1 LSPETTTGLGRRA
14 EDRAL
19 AYLESHG
26 LALIARNHRCRGGE
40 IDLVMRDG
48 AVLVLVEVRS
58 RSRRDYGGAAAS
70 IGHRKQRR
78 FVVAARHLLRT
89 RPELAQ
95 LRARFD
101 VVAIDAGEA
110 PGSTT
115 LEWIRDAFRIA

>member
-1 LSPETTTGLGRRA
+1 MSPDTTTGLGRRA

-19 AYLESHG
+19 AYLESQG

-48 AVLVLVEVRS
+48 PTLVLVEVRS
-58 RSRRDYGGAAAS
+58 RSRRDFGGAAAS
-70 IGHRKQRR
+70 VGTRKQRR
-78 FVVAARHLLRT
+78 FILAARHLLRT

-101 VVAIDAGEA
+101 VIAIDAADA
-110 PGSTT
+110 PGTTT
-115 LEWIRDAFRIA
+115 LEWIRDAFRT

>member
-1 LSPETTTGLGRRA
+1 MSPETTTALGRRA

-19 AYLESHG
+19 AYLESQG

-40 IDLVMRDG
+40 IDLVMRHG

-58 RSRRDYGGAAAS
+58 RSRRDFGGAAAS
-70 IGHRKQRR
+70 IGARKQRR
-78 FVVAARHLLRT
+78 FVVAARHLLRM

-101 VVAIDAGEA
+101 VVAID
-110 PGSTT
+110 PGTTPGAST
-115 LEWIRDAFRIA
+115 LEWIRDAFRID

>member
-1 LSPETTTGLGRRA
+1 VSPEKTTDLGRRA

-26 LALIARNHRCRGGE
+26 LALVARNHRCRGGE

-48 AVLVLVEVRS
+48 ATLVLVEVRS

-70 IGHRKQRR
+70 VGARKQRR
-78 FVVAARHLLRT
+78 FIVAARHLLAT
-89 RPELAQ
+89 RPELAR

-101 VVAIDAGEA
+101 VIAIDAA
-110 PGSTT
+110 Q
-115 LEWIRDAFRIA
+115 LEWIRDAFRVS